1 MSQKLKSDPIIKM
14 ASPPLGE
21 IMRSDSLLEELQAAL
36 LLPNPENSS
45 LEHFQA
51 FVTNPASPQ
60 QLLGSPLIGSE
71 ASNLNRSF
79 QSLHFNFK

>member
-36 LLPNPENSS
+36 LFPNPENSS
-45 LEHFQA
+45 LEHFRT
-51 FVTNPASPQ
+51 FMTNPASPQ

-71 ASNLNRSF
+71 ASDLNRSF
-79 QSLHFNFK
+79 QSLRF

>member
-36 LLPNPENSS
+36 LLPNPE
-45 LEHFQA
+45 
-51 FVTNPASPQ
+51 
-60 QLLGSPLIGSE
+60 
-71 ASNLNRSF
+71 
-79 QSLHFNFK
+79 K